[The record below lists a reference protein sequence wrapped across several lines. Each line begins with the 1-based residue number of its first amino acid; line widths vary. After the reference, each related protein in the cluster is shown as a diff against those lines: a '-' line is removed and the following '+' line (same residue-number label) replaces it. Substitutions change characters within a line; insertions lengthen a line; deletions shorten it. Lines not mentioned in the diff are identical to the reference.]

1 MFTIGAVLARSQ
13 LASTG
18 RTPVGDYVPL
28 ALMKLLLHPLLV
40 FLLGYGAIALGLH
53 LDKFALTVMVL
64 VAALP
69 SASNVV
75 MLAERFGA
83 DSGRIARI
91 ILVSTSLA
99 FLTFSG
105 AVALLK

>member
-1 MFTIGAVLARSQ
+1 MAFT
-13 LASTG
+13 
-18 RTPVGDYVPL
+18 
-28 ALMKLLLHPLLV
+28 KLLLHPLLV
-40 FLLGYGAIALGLH
+40 GSMALAAVWLGVPI
-53 LDKFALTVMVL
+53 DDFAVKVMVL

-69 SASNVV
+69 SASNVA

-83 DSGRIARI
+83 DNGRVAMI
-91 ILVSTSLA
+91 ILLSTTVA